1 MEFEA
6 ALLHPCVWD
15 RGSCLLPCL
24 PASPHSERQMP
35 DTKAAAPLQAGWAGL
50 QVCTIHQPSID
61 IFEAFDELLL

>member
-24 PASPHSERQMP
+24 PASPHSGCP
-35 DTKAAAPLQAGWAGL
+35 DAKAAALVQAGWAGL